1 VTLHNVQT
9 AQTRTK
15 DVTQSLLVYDGSTD
29 LFRRAAETVT
39 RCAMDITPVPWESDA
54 IQAFLRAQFD
64 EPPFAFILIDGE
76 SVHVGEAAVKEALEG
91 LDVAAPVA
99 RLAEQVYPTAA
110 APFGRVVH
118 GQVPADIHGT
128 FPLDET
134 AKTHIESLRQVH
146 TIPVDTE

>member
-1 VTLHNVQT
+1 MG
-9 AQTRTK
+9 
-15 DVTQSLLVYDGSTD
+15 VTQSLLVYDGSTD

-39 RCAMDITPVPWESDA
+39 RCATDITPVPWESDA

-64 EPPFAFILIDGE
+64 DPPFAFILIEGE

-110 APFGRVVH
+110 GPFGRVVH

-134 AKTHIESLRQVH
+134 AKSHIEPLRQVH
-146 TIPVDTE
+146 TIPVETE

>member
-1 VTLHNVQT
+1 M
-9 AQTRTK
+9 

-29 LFRRAAETVT
+29 LFRRAAETIT
-39 RCAMDITPVPWESDA
+39 RCATDITPVPWESDA

-64 EPPFAFILIDGE
+64 DPPFAFILIEGE

-110 APFGRVVH
+110 APFGRLVH

-128 FPLDET
+128 FPLNEV
-134 AKTHIESLRQVH
+134 AKAHIEPLRQVH
-146 TIPVDTE
+146 TIPVERE